1 MTHQTNP
8 RTWAEQQKPVYTSFD
23 DLIAAMKATA
33 QAENRAAGLSAV
45 PDYTRQP
52 TATQDPE
59 SLHARIFKAV
69 RDQGPILMDD
79 VVNIVG
85 VKPRQVYNVVNK
97 AKELAQREGFDWCVE
112 DVRFADKCK
121 RRYWLEK
128 SK

>member
-1 MTHQTNP
+1 MTNQTNP
-8 RTWAEQQKPVYTSFD
+8 RTWAQQKPAYTSFD

-33 QAENRAAGLSAV
+33 RTENRVAGLSAV
-45 PDYTRQP
+45 PDYTRKP
-52 TATQDPE
+52 TASQDPE

-69 RDQGPILMDD
+69 RDQGPIFVED
-79 VVNIVG
+79 VVAIVG

-112 DVRFADKCK
+112 DVRVGSVSCK

>member
-1 MTHQTNP
+1 MTNQTTP
-8 RTWAEQQKPVYTSFD
+8 RTWAEQKPVYTSFD

-33 QAENRAAGLSAV
+33 RAENRVAGLSAV

-52 TATQDPE
+52 TATQDPD

-79 VVNIVG
+79 VVKIVG

-112 DVRFADKCK
+112 YVRVGSVSCK

>member
-8 RTWAEQQKPVYTSFD
+8 STWAQQKPAYTSFD

-33 QAENRAAGLSAV
+33 RTENRVAGLSAV
-45 PDYTRQP
+45 PDYTRKP
-52 TATQDPE
+52 TASQDPE

-112 DVRFADKCK
+112 YVRVGSVSCK
-121 RRYWLEK
+121 RRYWLEQGK
-128 SK
+128 

>member
-8 RTWAEQQKPVYTSFD
+8 RTWAEQKPVYTSFD

-33 QAENRAAGLSAV
+33 RTENRVAGLSAI
-45 PDYTRQP
+45 PDYTRKP
-52 TATQDPE
+52 TASQDPE

-79 VVNIVG
+79 VVKIVG

-112 DVRFADKCK
+112 YVRVGSVSCK

>member
-8 RTWAEQQKPVYTSFD
+8 RTWAQQKPVYTSFD
-23 DLIAAMKATA
+23 DLMAAMKATA
-33 QAENRAAGLSAV
+33 RAENRAAGLSVV
-45 PDYTRQP
+45 PDYTRKP
-52 TATQDPE
+52 TASQDPE

-69 RDQGPILMDD
+69 RDQGPIFVED
-79 VVNIVG
+79 VVAIVG

-121 RRYWLEK
+121 RRYWLEQGK
-128 SK
+128 

>member
-8 RTWAEQQKPVYTSFD
+8 RTWAEQKPTYTSFD

-33 QAENRAAGLSAV
+33 RTENRVAGLSAI
-45 PDYTRQP
+45 PDYTRKP
-52 TATQDPE
+52 TASQDPE

-69 RDQGPILMDD
+69 RDQGPIFVED
-79 VVNIVG
+79 VVAIVG

-112 DVRFADKCK
+112 DVRVGSVSCK

>member
-1 MTHQTNP
+1 MTNQTNP

-23 DLIAAMKATA
+23 DLMAAMKATA
-33 QAENRAAGLSAV
+33 RTENRVAGLSAI
-45 PDYTRQP
+45 PDYTRKP
-52 TATQDPE
+52 TASQDPE

-69 RDQGPILMDD
+69 RDQGPIFVED
-79 VVNIVG
+79 VVAIVG

-121 RRYWLEK
+121 RRYWLEQVK
-128 SK
+128 

>member
-8 RTWAEQQKPVYTSFD
+8 STWAQQKPVYTSFD

-33 QAENRAAGLSAV
+33 QIENRAAGLSAV
-45 PDYTRQP
+45 PDYTRKP
-52 TATQDPE
+52 TASQDPE

-79 VVNIVG
+79 VVKIVG

-112 DVRFADKCK
+112 YVRVGSVSCK
-121 RRYWLEK
+121 RRYWLEQEK
-128 SK
+128 